1 MPGKVLLLSGR
12 SMAYKLIRS
21 QKFDLELEEKI
32 LYLLVEKQAEQGA
45 SHLAD
50 EVENIYSRLQ
60 ENPGQFPYCR
70 NRMLKKKGYQKA
82 ILAGMDYVILFKV
95 DKEKREVHIDGIF
108 HDLEDYKKKI

>member
-1 MPGKVLLLSGR
+1 
-12 SMAYKLIRS
+12 MAYKLIRS

-60 ENPGQFPYCR
+60 DNPGQFPFCR
-70 NRMLKKKGYQKA
+70 ERILKKKGYQKA